1 MRLAGYSNPACMNL
15 LVAIGATLRAARV
28 EAGLSQE
35 RLAEKA
41 GVYRN
46 TVGLVERGEMSI
58 SLQTYAQICDA
69 LGFRSSQLLIKAE
82 QLVEAAEAQGQ
93 PEADRWVATTKVAA
107 RAVAAKQSATAKGK
121 AKGDAK
127 SQGTGIPKRSS
138 AKPAPRKS

>member
-1 MRLAGYSNPACMNL
+1 MKL
-15 LVAIGATLRAARV
+15 LVAIGSTLRAARV
-28 EAGLSQE
+28 EAGISQE

-46 TVGLVERGEMSI
+46 TVGLIERGEMSV

-69 LGFRSSQLLIKAE
+69 LGYRSSQLLVKAE

-93 PEADRWVATTKVAA
+93 PKADRWVATTKVAA
-107 RAVAAKQSATAKGK
+107 RAVGTKQSATAKAQVK
-121 AKGDAK
+121 VDAK
-127 SQGTGIPKRSS
+127 SQGTGLSKRSS